1 MIKRLW
7 NRFPRYAWA
16 PMLAMWAAQFQAYY
30 FSKVFAH
37 RPIVDMALPIDSRI
51 PLVPGWI
58 LPYVGAYVYWI
69 AGYGYLCAVDKKYGR
84 QIAFADVLGKTVAA
98 LFFILLPTTFVRP
111 DASGGG
117 VCRWM
122 VRMIYALD
130 EPRNLFPSL
139 HCFCSWIIARGLMP
153 LKQVKPWVK
162 FSAAAFSL
170 LVCASTLFT
179 RQHLFL
185 DVPGGILLAEGCLL
199 LARLWGKRRKEA

>member
-69 AGYGYLCAVDKKYGR
+69 VGYGYLCAVDKKYGR

-98 LFFILLPTTFVRP
+98 LFFIL
-111 DASGGG
+111 
-117 VCRWM
+117 
-122 VRMIYALD
+122 
-130 EPRNLFPSL
+130 
-139 HCFCSWIIARGLMP
+139 
-153 LKQVKPWVK
+153 
-162 FSAAAFSL
+162 
-170 LVCASTLFT
+170 
-179 RQHLFL
+179 
-185 DVPGGILLAEGCLL
+185 
-199 LARLWGKRRKEA
+199 